1 MLQRTTY
8 LLKVSIGC
16 IILSSLAFACI
27 PLCSSAESS
36 FGKACSIIIACVF
49 WGGLILG
56 QVFFW
61 RANEGRKSIQQRA
74 FKSRRLKNASI
85 GLVTFGTSKE
95 AKICDITFVISLFAS
110 IAFNFFKVRLNW
122 LVIFSLAVLILS
134 FNLHCI
140 LNGKTYRYIKVFHLA
155 KKNRAKIGGCYENVQ

>member
-1 MLQRTTY
+1 MLQRTTN

-16 IILSSLAFACI
+16 IVLSSLAFMCI
-27 PLCSSAESS
+27 PICNSVEGAL
-36 FGKACSIIIACVF
+36 GKIFSIIIACLF

-61 RANEGRKSIQQRA
+61 RANKGRKRIQQRA
-74 FKSRRLKNASI
+74 YKVRFLKNASV

-95 AKICDITFVISLFAS
+95 ARICDVTFAVSLVTS
-110 IAFNFFKVRLNW
+110 IAFNLLRIQIDW
-122 LVIFSLAVLILS
+122 LVILSLAVLLLS

-140 LNGKTYRYIKVFHLA
+140 LNGKTYRYIILKHFT
-155 KKNRAKIGGCYENVQ
+155 